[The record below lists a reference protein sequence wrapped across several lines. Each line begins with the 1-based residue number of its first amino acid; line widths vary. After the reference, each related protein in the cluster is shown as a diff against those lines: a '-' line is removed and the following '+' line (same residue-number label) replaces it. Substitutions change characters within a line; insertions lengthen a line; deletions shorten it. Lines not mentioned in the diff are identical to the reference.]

1 MNLSERKID
10 RFRATVLKWYSS
22 NRRSFSWREEPTPF
36 RVLLS
41 EMLLRKT
48 RASSTEPI
56 LEGLLE
62 EYPDPESLAAADPKS
77 IQSIIRPL
85 GLHRIRSKAL
95 VNTGTKLVQEHGG
108 NVPRDLDSLLD
119 LPHVGRYGA
128 NATLTFAFREPRPI
142 VDANVVRLFSRVF
155 GTPVPTEVHKA
166 DELWQL
172 AAELV
177 SPEKPRA
184 FNWAILDLASKVC
197 TPQKPSCADCPLRE
211 ICEAYQSGKFS

>member
-1 MNLSERKID
+1 MTASKREID
-10 RFRATVLKWYSS
+10 QFRVAVLRWYSS
-22 NRRSFSWREEPTPF
+22 NRRSFSWRENPDPV

-48 RASSTEPI
+48 RASSAEPI
-56 LEGLLE
+56 LEKLLGK
-62 EYPDPESLAAADPKS
+62 YPDPESLAAADPED

-95 VNTGTKLVQEHGG
+95 VEAGMRLAQEHGG
-108 NVPRDLDSLLD
+108 KVPQDLDSLLD

-128 NATLTFAFREPRPI
+128 NATLTFAFGEPRPI

-166 DELWQL
+166 DELWRL
-172 AAELV
+172 AAKLV
-177 SPEKPRA
+177 PPERPRA
-184 FNWAILDLASKVC
+184 FNWAILDLAAKVC
-197 TPQKPSCADCPLRE
+197 TPQAPSCTDCPLRE
-211 ICEAYQSGKFS
+211 ICDAYQSGNFS